1 MTCGGEVVIED
12 SLRNDGLVREDGV
25 VSTAEGAGVVTDS
38 DGSVVKILS
47 FPLLLLALVLQEV
60 VNIVGVLWKYSTY
73 FKLMK

>member
-1 MTCGGEVVIED
+1 MTCGGEIVIED
-12 SLRNDGLVREDGV
+12 SLRNDGLLREDGV